1 MTRYAGPVGVAAAL
15 VLVMLFARWNGAE
28 RVTVDLGF
36 YTFYRVPLTYV
47 AFLALFL
54 GMTVMLVANIHA
66 DLKVRRFLRRRLE
79 EEGQEER
86 DRIDRYQRDLFRT
99 EPEDD
104 IEIPPVPPRV
114 LKEGPDSPS
123 EAPLPTEAESPP

>member
-1 MTRYAGPVGVAAAL
+1 MTRYAGPAGVAAAL
-15 VLVMLFARWNGAE
+15 IMVMLFARWNGVE

-54 GMTVMLVANIHA
+54 GMAVMLAANIHA
-66 DLKVRRFLRRRLE
+66 DLKVRRFLRERLE
-79 EEGQEER
+79 EEGRAER
-86 DRIDRYQRDLFRT
+86 DRIDRYQRDLFRQD
-99 EPEDD
+99 PDDD

-114 LKEGPDSPS
+114 VVTRE
-123 EAPLPTEAESPP
+123 TPP